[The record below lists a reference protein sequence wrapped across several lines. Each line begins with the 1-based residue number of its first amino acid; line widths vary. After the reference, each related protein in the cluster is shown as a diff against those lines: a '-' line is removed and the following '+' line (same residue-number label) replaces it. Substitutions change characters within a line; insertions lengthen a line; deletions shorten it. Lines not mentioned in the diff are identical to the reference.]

1 MQFHLDV
8 TEEQARDLH
17 ASRHDPWQTI
27 AIIAA
32 IAGPD
37 FVARYVA
44 QPQPQPVIQLCL
56 PAKLE
61 NVEFTIGL
69 GNSHVDVKVDPFQWD
84 PMIDAKI
91 DFGLTSTATHQIP
104 RPRHRQTCAPREW
117 PQLGPITI
125 DGEPMILTG
134 IEGRAGWRP
143 GDEIGLIVRP
153 VDKVILKQA
162 SDTALKTSAELLASD
177 IKTDDHGHVVEAPK

>member
-17 ASRHDPWQTI
+17 AARHDPWQTI
-27 AIIAA
+27 AIITA

-44 QPQPQPVIQLCL
+44 QPLPRPVIQLRL
-56 PAKLE
+56 PATLE
-61 NVEFTIGL
+61 NVTFTIGL
-69 GNSHVDVKVDPFQWD
+69 GNSHVDVKVDPFQWA

-104 RPRHRQTCAPREW
+104 GRGTVKTCAPHEL

-143 GDEIGLIVRP
+143 GDEIGLIVRQAT
-153 VDKVILKQA
+153 LKQA
-162 SDTALKTSAELLASD
+162 ADIAIKTSAEILASD
-177 IKTDDHGHVVEAPK
+177 IKTDVHGHVVEVPK

>member
-104 RPRHRQTCAPREW
+104 GRGTVKTCAPREW

>member
-1 MQFHLDV
+1 MHLHITKD
-8 TEEQARDLH
+8 QAERI
-17 ASRHDPWQTI
+17 AESMRDPWQMVAILTEI
-27 AIIAA
+27 APPEWLAW
-32 IAGPD
+32 
-37 FVARYVA
+37 YLA
-44 QPQPQPVIQLCL
+44 QPIPRPAIQLVL
-56 PAKLE
+56 PADCSEISFSVSFL
-61 NVEFTIGL
+61 
-69 GNSHVDVKVDPFQWD
+69 PMQPA

-104 RPRHRQTCAPREW
+104 GRGTVKTCAPREW

-153 VDKVILKQA
+153 VDKATLKQA
-162 SDTALKTSAELLASD
+162 ADIAIKTSAEILASD
-177 IKTDDHGHVVEAPK
+177 IKTDAHGHVVEVPK